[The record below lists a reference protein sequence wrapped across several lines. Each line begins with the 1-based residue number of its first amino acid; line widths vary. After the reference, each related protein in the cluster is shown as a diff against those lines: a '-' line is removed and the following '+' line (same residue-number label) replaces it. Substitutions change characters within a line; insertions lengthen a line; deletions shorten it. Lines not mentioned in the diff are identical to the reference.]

1 MEIQIFK
8 YTVVCFFLTFFLKM
22 FRYNVRYMSIIKQ
35 INMLA
40 LLCYFIY
47 QIFIYSFKKKRRKLM
62 FYKIILV
69 FFYFNIWAFF
79 FLGHSFFKP
88 QSGL

>member
-62 FYKIILV
+62 IYKIILV

-79 FLGHSFFKP
+79 FFGAFFF
-88 QSGL
+88 